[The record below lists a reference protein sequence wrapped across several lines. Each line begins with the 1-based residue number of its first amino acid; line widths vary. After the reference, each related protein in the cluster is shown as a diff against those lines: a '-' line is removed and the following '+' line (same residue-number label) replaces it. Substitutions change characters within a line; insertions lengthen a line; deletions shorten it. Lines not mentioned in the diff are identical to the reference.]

1 MAKPTLLAVD
11 DDPQVLGAVTSDLTR
26 RYGER
31 YRVLYADS
39 GAKALELAETVRRRN
54 EPLAL
59 FLADQRMPAMAG
71 TEFLVRAG
79 AIFPDAKRVLLTAY
93 ADTDAAI
100 AAINRARIDY
110 YLMKP
115 WHPPDEKLYP
125 VLDDFLEDWQA
136 SYRPAFDGVHVIG
149 YRWTR
154 GAHAVKGFL
163 ARNQVPYRFLDLERG
178 GEARRRLESAGLS
191 EARLPAVV
199 LPDGSALPDASP
211 REVAE
216 RLGLK
221 THADLPLYDL
231 AIVGGGPAGLG
242 AAVYGAS
249 EGLATVLVERAAP
262 GGQAGESSR
271 IENYLGFPAGIS
283 GSELSRR
290 AMAQVSRFG
299 ADLLCPQEVT
309 AVEVEGSTRRLILAD
324 GAELLCRALLI
335 ATGVSYRRL
344 DAPGMVELTGA
355 GVYYGAA
362 ATEAAGLEG
371 RDAFVVGGGNSA
383 GQAALY
389 FSRFARHVTILVRG
403 ESLAA
408 SMSRYLIDQIDET
421 PNVTS
426 RTRTVIAE
434 AVGERQLERLV
445 LKDLDTSETESVAAA
460 GLFVFIGASPHTEW
474 LSGLLRRDAKGF
486 VLTDTD
492 LRDEH
497 GTFPH
502 WPLERE
508 PYALETSVP
517 GVFAAG
523 DVRSGSI
530 KRVASGVGEGSVSV
544 ASIHQYLAAL

>member
-1 MAKPTLLAVD
+1 MAKPSLLAVD
-11 DDPQVLGAVTSDLTR
+11 DDPQVLQAVTSDLTR

-31 YRVLYADS
+31 YRVLHADT
-39 GAKALELAETVRRRN
+39 GAKALELARTLRLRH
-54 EPLAL
+54 EPVAL
-59 FLADQRMPAMAG
+59 YLADQRMPSMAG
-71 TEFLVRAG
+71 TDFLVRAG
-79 AIFPDAKRVLLTAY
+79 EVFPNAKRVLLTAY

-100 AAINRARIDY
+100 EAINRARIDY
-110 YLMKP
+110 YLLKP

-125 VLDDFLEDWQA
+125 VLDDFLEEWQA
-136 SYRPAFDGVHVIG
+136 TYKPAFDGLRVVA

-154 GAHAVKGFL
+154 GAHALKGFL
-163 ARNQVPYRFLDLERG
+163 ARNQVPYRFLDLEKGPAPQRW
-178 GEARRRLESAGLS
+178 LESAGLS
-191 EARLPAVV
+191 DAQLPAVV
-199 LPDGSALPDASP
+199 FPDGSALPHASP

-216 RLGLK
+216 KLGLK

-231 AIVGGGPAGLG
+231 AIVGAGPAGLG

-249 EGLATVLVERAAP
+249 EGLATVLIERAAP

-290 AMAQVSRFG
+290 ATAQVVRFG
-299 ADLLCPQEVT
+299 AHVLCPQEVA
-309 AVEVEGSTRRLILAD
+309 AVKVEGPTRRLVLAD
-324 GAELLCRALLI
+324 GSGLLCRALLI

-344 DAPGMVELTGA
+344 DAPGMAELAGA

-362 ATEAAGLEG
+362 ATEAAGLED

-389 FSRFARHVTILVRG
+389 FSRFARHVTIVVRG
-403 ESLAA
+403 DGLAS
-408 SMSRYLIDQIDET
+408 SMSRYLIDQVEES
-421 PNVTS
+421 PNVS
-426 RTRTVIAE
+426 VRTRTVVAE
-434 AVGERQLERLV
+434 VMGEKHLDRLV
-445 LKDLDTSETESVAAA
+445 LRDRDTGRTETVAAA
-460 GLFVFIGASPHTEW
+460 GLFVFIGALPHTEW
-474 LSGLLRRDAKGF
+474 LGDLLRRDAKGF
-486 VLTDTD
+486 VLTGDD
-492 LRDEH
+492 LRDDAGEL
-497 GTFPH
+497 PR

-517 GVFAAG
+517 GIFAAG

-544 ASIHQYLAAL
+544 ASIHQYLATL

>member
-1 MAKPTLLAVD
+1 MAKPSLLAVD
-11 DDPQVLGAVTSDLTR
+11 DDPQVLQAVATDLTR

-31 YRVLYADS
+31 YRVLHADS
-39 GAKALELAETVRRRN
+39 GAKALELAKALSLRN
-54 EPLAL
+54 EPVAL
-59 FLADQRMPAMAG
+59 FLADQRMPHMAG
-71 TEFLVRAG
+71 TEFLAG
-79 AIFPDAKRVLLTAY
+79 AGEIFPSAKRILLTAY

-100 AAINRARIDY
+100 QAINHARIDY
-110 YLMKP
+110 YLLKP

-125 VLDDFLEDWQA
+125 VLDEFLEDWRA
-136 SYRPAFDGVHVIG
+136 TYRPAFDGLDVLG

-154 GAHAVKGFL
+154 EAHALKAFL
-163 ARNQVPYRFLDLERG
+163 ARNQVPYRFLDLEKG
-178 GEARRRLESAGLS
+178 SGARRRLESAGLS
-191 EARLPAVV
+191 DEQLPAVV
-199 LPDGSALPDASP
+199 FPDGSSLPDASV

-231 AIVGGGPAGLG
+231 AIVGAGPAGLA

-249 EGLATVLVERAAP
+249 EGLATVMIERAAP

-290 AMAQVSRFG
+290 AIAQVRRFG
-299 ADLLCPQEVT
+299 ADVLCPQEVS
-309 AVEVEGSTRRLILAD
+309 AVQVEGPARRLVFAD
-324 GAELLCRALLI
+324 GDQLLCRALLI

-344 DAPGMVELTGA
+344 DAPGLADLTGA

-362 ATEAAGLEG
+362 ATEATGLQG

-389 FSRFARHVTILVRG
+389 FSRFARHVTIVVRG
-403 ESLAA
+403 DGLAS
-408 SMSRYLIDQIDET
+408 SMSRYLIDQIEET
-421 PNVTS
+421 PNVS
-426 RTRTVIAE
+426 VRTRTRVVE
-434 AVGERQLERLV
+434 AAGEKHLERLV
-445 LKDLDTSETESVAAA
+445 LQGRDSASAETVPAA
-460 GLFVFIGASPHTEW
+460 GLFVFIGARPHTEW
-474 LSGLLRRDAKGF
+474 LGDLLRRDAKGF
-486 VLTDTD
+486 VLTGAD
-492 LRDEH
+492 LEDDA
-497 GTFPH
+497 GDVLP

-517 GVFAAG
+517 GIFAAG

-544 ASIHQYLAAL
+544 ASIHQYLATL